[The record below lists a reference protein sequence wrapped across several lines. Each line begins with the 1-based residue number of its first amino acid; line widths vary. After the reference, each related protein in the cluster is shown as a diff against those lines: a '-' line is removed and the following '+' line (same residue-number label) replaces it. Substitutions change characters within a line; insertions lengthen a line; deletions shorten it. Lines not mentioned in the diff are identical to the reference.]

1 MEILALE
8 EFVVGFGVAF
18 TTLLALIGVTA
29 GIVLAGIAEEEGSG
43 ARLLWAEWPLPEKA
57 EVAPKVE
64 LRIAA

>member
-18 TTLLALIGVTA
+18 TAMLALIGVAA
-29 GIVLAGIAEEEGSG
+29 GIVLAGIAEEEKAGT
-43 ARLLWAEWPLPEKA
+43 RLLWAEWPLPGKV

>member
-18 TTLLALIGVTA
+18 TSLLALIGVTA
-29 GIVLAGIAEEEGSG
+29 GIVLAGIAEEEKGG
-43 ARLLWAEWPLPEKA
+43 TRLLWAEWPMPGKV